1 MFLSSGDGYVGEL
14 LQLHQGCQGPFRGSR
29 GKVGFLSRRRSGK
42 GPHLVLRGESPGFFS
57 SCGRKLGVPLE
68 LRRGPQGP
76 ACVALGKT
84 SLHTSCEGPLGIPLQ
99 SLLGPR
105 SSSVRD
111 SRTSGFLCCAGMDL
125 GFPPEFPQGSQ
136 ALSRVE
142 TCKSALLPSWKSNVR
157 LPVRLTLGSVS
168 FSRGATEL

>member
-84 SLHTSCEGPLGIPLQ
+84 SLHTSCEGPLRIPVQ
-99 SLLGPR
+99 SVLGPR
-105 SSSVRD
+105 SSFGAEAA
-111 SRTSGFLCCAGMDL
+111 TLGFLSSADMDL
-125 GFPPEFPQGSQ
+125 RVPMCQGP
-136 ALSRVE
+136 ALVD
-142 TCKSALLPSWKSNVR
+142 PW
-157 LPVRLTLGSVS
+157 
-168 FSRGATEL
+168 